1 MTLLPACTSIIGHSE
16 WLVENF
22 LLIFLTRH
30 GCHLCDQARPLVE
43 RETKR
48 RNLRFRE
55 VDIDRDSG
63 LLATYGE
70 RIPVLLAPHDV
81 VIAEGRIESAPL
93 RRALHHWTSRADPG

>member
-30 GCHLCDQARPLVE
+30 GCHLCDEARPLVE
-43 RETKR
+43 LEVKR
-48 RNLRFRE
+48 RHLAFHE
-55 VDIDRDSG
+55 VDIDSDDR
-63 LLATYGE
+63 LLEVYRE
-70 RIPVLLAPHDV
+70 RIPVLLASDDV

-93 RRALHHWTSRADPG
+93 RRALRDWASSR